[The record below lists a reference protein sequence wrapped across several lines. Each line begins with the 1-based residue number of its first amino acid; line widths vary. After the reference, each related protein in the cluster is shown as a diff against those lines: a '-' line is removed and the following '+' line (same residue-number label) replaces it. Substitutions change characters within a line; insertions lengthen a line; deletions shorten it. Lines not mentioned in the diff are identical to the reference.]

1 MKNLKLLAV
10 SLILAFALGSVVLA
24 QEIPEVTQD
33 EEVTAQDLG
42 ISEPKVLPD
51 SPFYFLKNWGRAIG
65 LFFAFGPVKKAEL
78 RLKIA
83 NEKLIEAKKLA
94 EMKKDPKLIEKALNE
109 FQNEI
114 GKISQESGENLKQFS
129 AKLIHQQ
136 ILHQKILQKLET
148 QVPPEVYEEIKAQR
162 EKHLEKFAQVMQK
175 VEAKDKIA
183 ETLVN
188 ELEKVKGSEFK
199 EFKSLELLREIE
211 EKMPKE
217 VKEKIRAKRLEK
229 IEELA
234 KKLEKMSEEEKERF
248 KIYVEQISG
257 DKEKKLEILENLKE
271 KLEKPQTVKKVE
283 EIKEKV
289 KESGGVLE
297 ELEKKLPPPQIKMT
311 CEQRCKFLGYQGGT
325 CRKWVTD
332 PSQACKENEIG
343 LKDDLIDCRV
353 IYPILSVGKICCCQK

>member
-1 MKNLKLLAV
+1 MKNLKVLAA
-10 SLILAFALGSVVLA
+10 SLIFVFALGSVALA

-33 EEVTAQDLG
+33 EEVSAQDLG

-51 SPFYFLKNWGRAIG
+51 SPFYFLKNWRRAIG
-65 LFFAFGPVKKAEL
+65 LFFAFNPARRAEL

-83 NEKLIEAKKLA
+83 NEKLMEAKKLA
-94 EMKKDPKLIEKALNE
+94 EMKKNPKLMEKALNE

-129 AKLIHQQ
+129 EKLIHQQ

-148 QVPPEVYEEIKAQR
+148 QVPPEVYEKIKAKR

-175 VEAKDKIA
+175 VEAKDRIA

-217 VKEKIRAKRLEK
+217 VKERIKTKRLEK
-229 IEELA
+229 MEELA

-271 KLEKPQTVKKVE
+271 KLENPQTVKKVE

-289 KESGGVLE
+289 KGGGVLE
-297 ELEKKLPPPQIKMT
+297 ELEKKLPSPQIQMT

-332 PSQACKENEIG
+332 PSLACRENEIG

-353 IYPILSVGKICCCQK
+353 ISPILSVGKICCCQK